1 MNKIAHIDTEN
12 AELVDAGA
20 SPAPVKAPAA
30 NGKRKKLFLL
40 LAAGVVALGGGY
52 KAYDVLYAS
61 RHVVTDN
68 AYVGANVAQVTPL
81 IGGPVSE
88 VLVDETQIVHRGD
101 VLVRLD
107 DTDARIALE
116 KAQAN
121 LADTVRRVRGVVA
134 NGSSLSAQ
142 ISARAADQARA
153 AANLAATQADLTR
166 AGIDLERRRALA
178 SDGSVSAEELTTAEN
193 AFATANANLKAAQ
206 AGQAAAASNRDA
218 AVGAHAANDALVAG
232 APVESNPEVLAA
244 KAARDQAQVD
254 LDRTV
259 IRAPIDGVITRRQVQ
274 VGQKVQAGDTLMV
287 VTPVQHAY
295 VDANFK
301 EVQLAKVRAGQPVKL
316 TADLYGGKVDYTGRV
331 VGFSGGTGA
340 AFAVVPAQNAT
351 GNWIKVVQR
360 LPVRI
365 ALDPKQLAA
374 HPLRVGLSMTADVNV
389 GA

>member
-1 MNKIAHIDTEN
+1 
-12 AELVDAGA
+12 
-20 SPAPVKAPAA
+20 
-30 NGKRKKLFLL
+30 
-40 LAAGVVALGGGY
+40 
-52 KAYDVLYAS
+52 
-61 RHVVTDN
+61 
-68 AYVGANVAQVTPL
+68 
-81 IGGPVSE
+81 
-88 VLVDETQIVHRGD
+88 
-101 VLVRLD
+101 
-107 DTDARIALE
+107 
-116 KAQAN
+116 
-121 LADTVRRVRGVVA
+121 VRGVVA

-374 HPLRVGLSMTADVNV
+374 HPLRVGLSMTADVDV
-389 GA
+389 GG